1 MSINDYKIT
10 EGDNNT
16 IIFTDNYGISYR
28 VDINNYNLGEHTYI
42 YENTRQTTN
51 AYTTNPGY
59 VYSQNITQG
68 NSIGVTF
75 PDSLIQSSSN
85 SSTGR
90 YHTTEQFRTVAA
102 TSTEEFMNNLPGLIG
117 RVTGNT
123 NTVTTISNNNVPNY
137 TVVSRGWS
145 GGTQPAVELAAA
157 NGSSVAVMIDP
168 NRSGSDAQGLEQP
181 SAELYQALRDNGT
194 VIVSIKGSSSESNIA
209 TYTERGAIDN
219 GIPVIVVRNNSLE
232 NHTALENFASQ
243 TRVDAFLAGEISYE
257 QFASNCRAHG
267 YNPDS
272 VSLLRV
278 TGYGTDGVSVTE
290 ELSFNDYASGVGI
303 IPTSF
308 NVEDLREKY
317 SELSDFASK
326 YTDSGDTLA
335 SNLSYVNN
343 SMNNI
348 RGQITEHQDVNY
360 VRQSDNEAGI
370 VGALYGVTNY
380 YGSITNVLYGNLS
393 AETEAIYG
401 IANAIYQ
408 MDEFSSVMAESTLSD
423 GMSSLYL
430 ASNPAVA
437 EQLEKLTSATSLSE
451 LTKNAVLAGGRYDE
465 LASFLGTKTEA
476 GNVGKISISSLES
489 AINLVVPA
497 LEDEVGRAQ
506 LLKSSVTDFMSGIG
520 ASNILQGGVWE
531 AVKTNM
537 ANYENLLDANA
548 KASTFIQDSVL
559 TAMGMVVDYIQGA
572 SSKISSVAS
581 LAEYGGLATSL
592 DELDDSKLSELT
604 PVLTEIGNK
613 IDETDATIKQ
623 MEASR
628 HIVEDGYLD
637 KESGLFVKTG
647 EHQEPSEEDIQV
659 YRDLLTKYVDI
670 KTVLDEYK
678 GVLEGLAPVVL
689 SAQNLIQ
696 DAVNQVKNMYENPVV
711 DTQGNITF
719 NSDFNLDLSPYSEYI
734 DTTKDYK
741 QLINDYHEKLLEGD
755 SGEPEEI
762 QVGTDPV
769 GDRDDYP
776 DNDPLPENDPKSQP
790 GTTPKT
796 EPQTT
801 PKTEPQTTP
810 KTEPKTEAPTKP
822 ENGPENRIE
831 DVPTEPI
838 IEIPDDEIIDYPVL
852 PDKEGYVNVPY
863 HSIEGDE
870 PQITLLD
877 SSIDDSEVVDF
888 NEPIDID
895 NPYYEPKIE
904 QPKVV
909 SLVHSTVSEPTPVKP
924 ESTIKTMG
932 VATGAGIALGA
943 AALAAHST
951 LSKKDDEDEEEDYG
965 YNK

>member
-1 MSINDYKIT
+1 MNINDYKIT

-28 VDINNYNLGEHTYI
+28 VDINNYNVGEHTYI

-75 PDSLIQSSSN
+75 PDSLVQSSS
-85 SSTGR
+85 SPSTGR
-90 YHTTEQFRTVAA
+90 YHTTEQFRTIAA

-117 RVTGNT
+117 RVNGTT
-123 NTVTTISNNNVPNY
+123 NTVTTISSNTEPNY

-181 SAELYQALRDNGT
+181 STELYQALRDNGT
-194 VIVSIKGSSSESNIA
+194 VIVSIKGSSSESDIA

-243 TRVDAFLAGEISYE
+243 TRVDAFLSGEISYE
-257 QFASNCRAHG
+257 QFVANCRSRG
-267 YNPDS
+267 YDPNS

-278 TGYGTDGVSVTE
+278 TGYNTNGVSITE
-290 ELSFNDYASGVGI
+290 ELSFNDYASGVVTT
-303 IPTSF
+303 PNSF
-308 NVEDLREKY
+308 SAEDLREEY

-326 YTDSGDTLA
+326 YQDSGDTLA
-335 SNLSYVNN
+335 SNLSFVNN
-343 SMNNI
+343 SMSDI

-380 YGSITNVLYGNLS
+380 YGSITNVLYGNLN
-393 AETEAIYG
+393 AETQAIYG

-423 GMSSLYL
+423 GISSLYST
-430 ASNPAVA
+430 SNPEVA
-437 EQLEKLTSATSLSE
+437 EQLEKLTSSAGLLD
-451 LTKNAVLAGGRYDE
+451 LTKNAVMAGGRYDE
-465 LASFLGTKTEA
+465 LTNILSMKTEA

-489 AINLVVPA
+489 AISLVVPA
-497 LEDEVGRAQ
+497 LENEVTRAQ
-506 LLKSSVTDFMSGIG
+506 SLKSGVTDFMTGIG
-520 ASNILQGGVWE
+520 TNNILQGGVWD

-537 ANYENLLDANA
+537 ANYENLLDANV

-581 LAEYGGLATSL
+581 LAEYGGLATSIN
-592 DELDDSKLSELT
+592 ELDDSKLSELT
-604 PVLTEIGNK
+604 GVLTDIGEK
-613 IDETDATIKQ
+613 IDETDATVKQ

-637 KESGLFVKTG
+637 KETGLFVKTG
-647 EHQEPSEEDIQV
+647 EHQEPSEEEIQV

-696 DAVNQVKNMYENPVV
+696 DAVNQVKDMYENPVQ

-755 SGEPEEI
+755 NEEPEEI

-769 GDRDDYP
+769 GDEDYYP
-776 DNDPLPENDPKSQP
+776 DNDPLPENDTKPQP

-796 EPQTT
+796 EPQVV
-801 PKTEPQTTP
+801 P

-822 ENGPENRIE
+822 EKGPDSRIE

-838 IEIPDDEIIDYPVL
+838 IEIPDDGDEIIDYPVL
-852 PDKEGYVNVPY
+852 PDEEGYVNVPY
-863 HSIEGDE
+863 HSIDGDE

-877 SSIDDSEVVDF
+877 SSMDESTDIVDF
-888 NEPIDID
+888 NEPIELD

-909 SLVHSTVSEPTPVKP
+909 NLVHSTVESQPQVKP

-951 LSKKDDEDEEEDYG
+951 LSKKDDDEEEEDFG
-965 YNK
+965 YEK

>member
-1 MSINDYKIT
+1 MNINDYKIT

-28 VDINNYNLGEHTYI
+28 VDINNYNVGEHTYI

-75 PDSLIQSSSN
+75 PDSLVQSSSS

-90 YHTTEQFRTVAA
+90 YHTTEQFRTIAA

-117 RVTGNT
+117 RVNGNT
-123 NTVTTISNNNVPNY
+123 TTVTTISNNNVPNY

-181 SAELYQALRDNGT
+181 STELYQTLRDNGT
-194 VIVSIKGSSSESNIA
+194 VIVSIKGSSSVSDIA

-219 GIPVIVVRNNSLE
+219 GIPVIVVRNNSIE

-257 QFASNCRAHG
+257 QFVSNCRAHG

-278 TGYGTDGVSVTE
+278 TGYDANGGSITE
-290 ELSFNDYASGVGI
+290 RLSFNDYSSGVE
-303 IPTSF
+303 PVSTASF
-308 NVEDLREKY
+308 SVEDLKKNNV
-317 SELSDFASK
+317 ELSDFAAQ
-326 YTDSGDTLA
+326 YQISGDTLA

-343 SMNNI
+343 AMSDI
-348 RGQITEHQDVNY
+348 RGQIIEHQDVNY
-360 VRQSDNEAGI
+360 VRESDNEAGI

-393 AETEAIYG
+393 AETQAVYG

-423 GMSSLYL
+423 GISSLYST
-430 ASNPAVA
+430 SNPAVA
-437 EQLEKLTSATSLSE
+437 EQLEKLTSSAGLLD
-451 LTKNAVLAGGRYDE
+451 LTKNAVMAGGRYDE
-465 LASFLGTKTEA
+465 LTNILSTKTEA

-497 LEDEVGRAQ
+497 LEDEVTRAQ
-506 LLKSSVTDFMSGIG
+506 SLKSGVTDFMTGIG
-520 ASNILQGGVWE
+520 ANNILQGGVWD

-537 ANYENLLDANA
+537 ANYENLLDANV
-548 KASTFIQDSVL
+548 KASSFIQDSVL

-581 LAEYGGLATSL
+581 LAEYSGFGATL
-592 DELDDSKLSELT
+592 NELDDSKLPEITS
-604 PVLTEIGNK
+604 VLTDIGEK
-613 IDETDATIKQ
+613 IDETSGIVQ
-623 MEASR
+623 RMEASR

-637 KESGLFVKTG
+637 KETGLFVKTG

-659 YRDLLTKYVDI
+659 YRDQLTKYEEI
-670 KTVLDEYK
+670 KSILDEYK
-678 GVLEGLAPVVL
+678 GVLDGFAPVVL
-689 SAQNLIQ
+689 AAQNLIQ
-696 DAVNQVKNMYENPVV
+696 DAVNQVKNMYENPVQ

-741 QLINDYHEKLLEGD
+741 QLINDYRDKLLEGD
-755 SGEPEEI
+755 NDESEKTPD
-762 QVGTDPV
+762 GTNPV
-769 GDRDDYP
+769 GDRDYYP
-776 DNDPLPENDPKSQP
+776 GDDSTGGSDPKPQP
-790 GTTPKT
+790 TTTPNT
-796 EPQTT
+796 EPQPT
-801 PKTEPQTTP
+801 PS
-810 KTEPKTEAPTKP
+810 TEPKTESPSKP
-822 ENGPENRIE
+822 QKEPESRIE
-831 DVPTEPI
+831 NVPTEPI
-838 IEIPDDEIIDYPVL
+838 IEIPDEDEIIDYPVL
-852 PDKEGYVNVPY
+852 PNKEGYVNTPY
-863 HSIEGDE
+863 YYSEDNK

-877 SSIDDSEVVDF
+877 SSMDEAELLDL
-888 NEPIDID
+888 D

-909 SLVHSTVSEPTPVKP
+909 SLAHSTLSEPTPKP

-943 AALAAHST
+943 AALAAHSA
-951 LSKKDDEDEEEDYG
+951 LSKKDDDEEEEDFG
-965 YNK
+965 YKK